1 MSISM
6 SLVNDSH
13 ILEYICKLCNK
24 SYGRLLYKNIVT
36 FLVELDHETCSI

>member
-13 ILEYICKLCNK
+13 ILEYICKLYNQN
-24 SYGRLLYKNIVT
+24 YGRFLYKCVDT
-36 FLVELDHETCSI
+36 FSCGV